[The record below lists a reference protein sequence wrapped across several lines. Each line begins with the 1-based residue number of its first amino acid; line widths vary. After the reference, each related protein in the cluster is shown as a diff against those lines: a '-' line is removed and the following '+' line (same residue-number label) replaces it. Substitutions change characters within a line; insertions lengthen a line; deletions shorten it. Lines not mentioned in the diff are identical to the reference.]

1 MNKASM
7 STMRKKQE
15 WGTNHLFRGSSN

>member
-7 STMRKKQE
+7 STMKEKQE
-15 WGTNHLFRGSSN
+15 